1 MDEFNIIK
9 KYFYPLTNNCP
20 QSLSLGDDVAYLK
33 DKNLV
38 VSSDLM
44 TENIHFKITDGAF
57 NIANRLIRSNISDIA
72 SSGAKPLYYTLNFTK
87 NNKIDENFIK
97 EFSAALAVNNQKFN
111 INLIGGDSSK
121 SDNNLFFSITIFGE
135 SQKYILSRN
144 NAINQNLI
152 FTSGYIGDAFLGR
165 IIAEKQLNIS
175 NHEEDAQYLIN
186 RYYNPEPRVSL
197 GLELVQQQLSRCAID
212 ISDGLLADL
221 NQICLSSKIKANIFY
236 NKIPI
241 SKAAKN
247 IIKNNPN
254 INYQDL
260 MSGGDDY
267 ELIFTI
273 KKENIAELD
282 LLSKKLNIK
291 LTNIGYFTTK
301 NMNSED
307 NIQLFKD
314 NKLIKINKLGYEH

>member
-9 KYFYPLTNNCP
+9 KYFYPLTNKCP
-20 QSLSLGDDVAYLK
+20 QSQLLTDDVAYLE

-57 NIANRLIRSNISDIA
+57 NIANRLIRSNLSDIA
-72 SSGAKPLYYTLNFTK
+72 SSGSKPLYYTLNFTK

-97 EFSAALAVNNQKFN
+97 EFSKALEVNNQKFN

-144 NAINQNLI
+144 NAVNQNLI

-175 NHEEDAQYLIN
+175 NNKKDAQFLIN
-186 RYYNPEPRVSL
+186 RYYNPEPRISL
-197 GLELVQQQLSRCAID
+197 GIELVKKQLSKCAID

-236 NKIPI
+236 DKIPI

-247 IIKNNPN
+247 ILKHNPN
-254 INYQDL
+254 TNYQDL

-273 KKENIAELD
+273 KKENIEELS
-282 LLSKKLNIK
+282 LLSKTLNIK

-301 NMNSED
+301 NIESED